1 MKASTIL
8 AALAAAAGST
18 NAAPAPASA
27 GAKPPVKFGIM
38 SLRSASP
45 IHFGQVSAAQSNL
58 FINLPHQH
66 AVCKGAAQEG
76 ATFYIKDGELFLYT
90 PGGKPAQK
98 VYVDRS
104 GMGQGNL
111 GYLTGNE
118 GLPRYGET
126 KGWKKDES
134 NFLSFNGAGLLAC
147 PNSIDNAWNIWV
159 SVGIAKPAGQE
170 GCLGFTPMAVPLDK
184 PVACSYTK
192 Q

>member
-1 MKASTIL
+1 MKIPTII
-8 AALAAAAGST
+8 AAFAAVAGST
-18 NAAPAPASA
+18 TAAPAPA
-27 GAKPPVKFGIM
+27 AKPPIKFGVM
-38 SLRSASP
+38 SLRSASAV
-45 IHFGQVSAAQSNL
+45 HFGQLSAAQSSV
-58 FINLPHQH
+58 FIHLPKQH
-66 AVCKGAAQEG
+66 AVCKGKSQDG
-76 ATFYIKDGELFLYT
+76 AVFYIKDGELFLYT
-90 PGGKPAQK
+90 PDGKPAQK
-98 VYVDRS
+98 VWVDRS

-111 GYLTGNE
+111 GYLTGD
-118 GLPRYGET
+118 GFLPRYGET
-126 KGWKKDES
+126 KGWKKDEN